1 MTPASLSESFV
12 EIFTIWQEASE
23 EDSSTKVRLINS
35 PKGEPLQNHSSRS
48 VSACKECLL
57 LERVICNIALT
68 GKMCT
73 LGS

>member
-1 MTPASLSESFV
+1 M
-12 EIFTIWQEASE
+12 EIFTVWQEASE

-35 PKGEPLQNHSSRS
+35 PKGKPLQNHSSHG
-48 VSACKECLL
+48 VSARKECLL
-57 LERVICNIALT
+57 LEKVICNIALT